1 MGWLEVFVLSIIQ
14 GITEFLPVSSS
25 AHLALTPRIFG
36 WQDQGLAFDVAV
48 HLGTL
53 FAVIIYFKSEILL
66 LFKDWLSSLKTRG
79 NVGESA
85 LAWSIIVATIPACI
99 AGLLFNDM
107 IEIYLRSPLVIASTT
122 IIFGIVLFVADRFV
136 GKKDEKNITIY
147 IALLIGLAQM
157 LSLIP
162 GVSRSGITLSMALFL
177 GFNRVSATRFSFLL
191 SIPIILLASG
201 YEGLKLLQN
210 VSDVQWEKIAMAIV
224 ISFMSGYACIH
235 LFLKAV
241 SKFSIT
247 PFVIYRLLLGIA
259 LIFVFWQT

>member
-25 AHLALTPRIFG
+25 AHLVLAPKIFG

-48 HLGTL
+48 HFGTL
-53 FAVIIYFKSEILL
+53 LAVIIYFKNEILL
-66 LFKDWLSSLKTRG
+66 LLKDWFYSLKTRKS
-79 NVGESA
+79 VGEST
-85 LAWSIIVATIPACI
+85 LAWSIIIATIPACV
-99 AGLLFNDM
+99 AGLLFNNM
-107 IEIYLRSPLVIASTT
+107 IETYLRSPLIIASTT
-122 IIFGIVLFVADRFV
+122 IIFGIVLFAADRFV

-201 YEGLKLLQN
+201 YEGLKLSQSVL
-210 VSDVQWEKIAMAIV
+210 DVQWDKIAIAIV
-224 ISFMSGYACIH
+224 ISFISGYACIH

-247 PFVIYRLLLGIA
+247 PFVVYRLLLGVA
-259 LIFVFWQT
+259 LFFVFW